1 MSGHVHVVKDAPL
14 GWIVF
19 DHPERRNALSLSMW
33 EEMPAAAAALA
44 DDPSIRVVILRGA
57 GEQAFVS
64 GADISQFQ
72 QARAG
77 AAGAGEYDALTDR
90 AFHALADL
98 EKPVLAMIHGFC
110 IGGGLA
116 VALCA
121 DLRIAAEDALLGIPA
136 ARLGLG
142 YGAEGVG
149 KLAALVGPSRAK
161 EVLFTARRF
170 PADEALR
177 MGLLN
182 QVHPKA
188 ELEGRVRELA
198 LGIAAN
204 APLTLRSVKQV
215 IRSLGQHPDSR
226 DDAAI
231 AASIRACYDS
241 ADYQEGVR
249 AFLEKREPR
258 FRGV

>member
-1 MSGHVHVVKDAPL
+1 MPGHVHVVKEAPL

-19 DHPERRNALSLSMW
+19 DHPERRNALSVSMW
-33 EEMPAAAAALA
+33 EEMPAAAHALA
-44 DDPSIRVVILRGA
+44 SDPAIRVVILRGA
-57 GEQAFVS
+57 GEQAFIS

-72 QARAG
+72 QSRSG
-77 AAGAGEYDALTDR
+77 AEGAGSYEALTDR
-90 AFHALADL
+90 AFHAFSDL

-121 DLRIAAEDALLGIPA
+121 DLRLAADDALLGIPA

-142 YGAEGVG
+142 YGAEGIA
-149 KLAALVGPSRAK
+149 KLASLVGPSRAK
-161 EVLFTARRF
+161 EILFTARRF
-170 PADEALR
+170 PATDALR

-182 QVHPKA
+182 QVFPKGD
-188 ELEGRVRELA
+188 LEDRVREMA
-198 LGIAAN
+198 LEIAAN

-215 IRSLGQHPDSR
+215 LRSLALDPAQR
-226 DDAAI
+226 DHAGI
-231 AASIRACYDS
+231 EASIRACYDS

-249 AFLEKREPR
+249 AFLEKRPPR
-258 FRGV
+258 FRGA